1 MMTTEC
7 DIFQCK
13 EMCERFFFLMLK
25 HKYEGHDII
34 SCETCIRKYDM
45 GILRRLIQISLMIV

>member
-25 HKYEGHDII
+25 HKYEGHDI

>member
-1 MMTTEC
+1 MWRYIPFISRMMTTEC

-25 HKYEGHDII
+25 HKYEGHD
-34 SCETCIRKYDM
+34 SHVKRVSGNTTWV
-45 GILRRLIQISLMIV
+45 S